1 MLNFALFLSEFYRNL
16 LTNFVQ
22 RLLMPLGW
30 DDYSKKDVYEG
41 DENFLVYVKKV
52 INIFGCKR

>member
-22 RLLMPLGW
+22 RLLMSLGW
-30 DDYSKKDVYEG
+30 DDYFKKDVYEG

>member
-1 MLNFALFLSEFYRNL
+1 
-16 LTNFVQ
+16 
-22 RLLMPLGW
+22 MPLGW